1 MASPADAGASE
12 ENCNKNDS
20 FIIEI
25 PIELE
30 PKLTIY
36 RVPRKLRKLKEDA
49 YTPNLISIGPF
60 HHGKREL
67 LAMERHKE
75 KYYEQFCERIERSHA
90 DPERFIKTFI
100 NGIYRD
106 VHESYAGIP
115 EFDEKKFSEFHFQD
129 MIRLDACFIIELFL
143 KNDEGKN
150 DEGKNHKGKNVKEK
164 EDYIL
169 STAWLKKAIQ
179 LDLLLLENQLPY
191 FLLEKLFQFAEPKY
205 KKRESVVYSN
215 REECCISCPCF
226 KRTFCFS
233 SNPDRPTDVPPET
246 PDSENEF
253 LLLACD
259 FFKDFCTRPDNI
271 DHEILKKIKESDKK
285 NQSDEMTKGSDQK
298 MEKIK
303 HFTDLVRLFR
313 LPSNFQKERFQPRVD
328 HLYSATELDKAG
340 VNFVVND
347 KARLAEV
354 KLHVPCFSFFHVPS
368 FSFYPFFPFRM
379 ELPAVMLDDAT
390 ELLFR
395 NMIALEQCLYSGEA
409 YICNYVSLMSQLIHT
424 EQDADFLVE
433 KKIIKNLSGHG
444 VADLFSRLGNE
455 TSVSYFYY
463 ADDCDKLNEYHD
475 KWLNRTLTKAKKVY
489 FNDLWKGSSTVVG
502 VFILLFTITQSVKNI
517 FLS

>member
-143 KNDEGKN
+143 KNHEGKN

-215 REECCISCPCF
+215 REECNISCPLLQA
-226 KRTFCFS
+226 
-233 SNPDRPTDVPPET
+233 NPDSPSDEIPGGT
-246 PDSENEF
+246 PDYENGF
-253 LLLACD
+253 LLLARD
-259 FFKDFCTRPDNI
+259 FFEDFCTRSEQLD
-271 DHEILKKIKESDKK
+271 DEILEEMKK
-285 NQSDEMTKGSDQK
+285 SDE
-298 MEKIK
+298 EKKEIK
-303 HFTDLVRLFR
+303 HFTDLVR
-313 LPSNFQKERFQPRVD
+313 KVD

-347 KARLAEV
+347 KARLADV
-354 KLHVPCFSFFHVPS
+354 KLHGPS
-368 FSFYPFFPFRM
+368 FSFFPLRM

-409 YICNYVSLMSQLIHT
+409 YICNYVSLMSQLINT

-433 KKIIKNLSGHG
+433 KKIIKNLIGHG
-444 VADLFSRLGNE
+444 VTDLFSRLGNE

-463 ADDCDKLNEYHD
+463 AHDCNTLNKYHD

-489 FNDLWKGSSTVVG
+489 FNDLWNGSSTIVG
-502 VFILLFTITQSVKNI
+502 VFILLFTITESVKNL